1 MKNLGQRVGQ
11 NVGLMVEQW
20 IDTVRDDQSID
31 SAQELSDLKIRD

>member
-31 SAQELSDLKIRD
+31 SAQELSDLKICD